1 MRQTGHRSVA
11 TLRRHIRKGEL
22 FVVNG
27 ATKLG
32 L

>member
-1 MRQTGHRSVA
+1 MRQTGHRSAA
-11 TLRRHIRKGEL
+11 TLRKYIRKGEL

-27 ATKLG
+27 ESKLG